1 MEETQ
6 VISVRLPKSLIREL
20 DKIIIDWRYYRRN
33 TIISQVLKVFVAC
46 ADKQTVYDT
55 LRWWDHSGDKY
66 KLTLRKIEPKTEK
79 EISRETPAV

>member
-6 VISVRLPKSLIREL
+6 VISVRLPKSLVRDL
-20 DKIIIDWRYYRRN
+20 DEIIKGWRHYKRN
-33 TIISQVLKVFVAC
+33 TLICQLLKVFARC
-46 ADKQTVYDT
+46 SDKQTTYDI

-66 KLTLRKIEPKTEK
+66 ELTLRKVDPKHEK